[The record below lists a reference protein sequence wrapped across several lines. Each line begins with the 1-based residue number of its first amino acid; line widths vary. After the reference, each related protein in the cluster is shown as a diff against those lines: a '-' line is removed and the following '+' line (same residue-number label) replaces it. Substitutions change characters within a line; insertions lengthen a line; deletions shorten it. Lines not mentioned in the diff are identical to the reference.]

1 MQSSRWGIVAGLFT
15 LLLLIVLVGVIWLTL
30 RSQPAIV
37 LLVTPTPAAPGIPA
51 ATQAASGAAAA
62 SVRPASSP
70 TPTKDA
76 PASAVPAGAGTPEF
90 SRMTG
95 PTPDAAASPAAPGTA
110 VQPPTSS
117 LRMPTPTPTPASARG
132 LSSGEWS
139 LFTDAN
145 EINDLVIVSNTVW
158 LATEGGALA
167 WSLGSRTPVKFTT
180 GAGLGSN
187 RLAAVA
193 DCPLPGLGMV
203 FGSASGLHV
212 TDTQA
217 AGWRNLSR
225 AEGTLRFDDVA
236 TLLCDEENGRLVV
249 GFAGHGIGIFEPVS
263 GGWRYL
269 DRSSGLGANEV
280 RDLAVAGRAGPLWVM
295 GPAGVTVVA
304 GPDSAFYEAG
314 KEPLAEG
321 PLGAI
326 AADDAGTIW
335 LGGEGVLYR
344 VVGETWRRFD
354 GESAST
360 GEFPA
365 GLITGIEAAEDG
377 LVWLVDDDGA
387 VCRFDPDT
395 TRCQEFYR
403 RSPGM
408 AAGPV
413 TSLALDGASNPYYA
427 TRGNGFS
434 GRSAGLWRTFTK
446 EDEPVRGNWVGALA
460 LDVAGNLWVATE
472 AGIQRFAEGDLTRPG
487 ELFSQAETGLGV
499 QGVRALY
506 PDPDGGLW
514 AGGAGAAYFDGE
526 RWTPLSTAEGLAGEA
541 VQAIA
546 VDEQGRTW
554 FGTDQ
559 GLSVWN
565 GAAFFDVADS
575 IDLPSNDF
583 RALLADGDVIWIGTA
598 AGLYRIADNQLQLLT
613 RSNVGLPDDT
623 INALALAPDG
633 ALLVGTARGLAE
645 VRAGV
650 VLPAPEFKDAAIA
663 HIATVGD
670 EVWVAQ
676 ENGPVFRR
684 VGAAWEAAVPGA
696 DISLTA
702 VTALAG
708 RDSRVWLGSAGGLV
722 QLVK

>member
-1 MQSSRWGIVAGLFT
+1 VQSSRWGIVAGVFT

-37 LLVTPTPAAPGIPA
+37 LRVAPTPAAPGIPA
-51 ATQAASGAAAA
+51 ATLAASGASAAP
-62 SVRPASSP
+62 VRPVSSP
-70 TPTKDA
+70 TPTKGT
-76 PASAVPAGAGTPEF
+76 PASAIPAVAGTPEVP
-90 SRMTG
+90 RMTG
-95 PTPDAAASPAAPGTA
+95 PTPDATATPAATGTA
-110 VQPPTSS
+110 VQPQTAS

-132 LSSGEWS
+132 PLPGEWS

-187 RLAAVA
+187 RLATVV
-193 DCPLPGLGMV
+193 DCPLPGLGLV
-203 FGSASGLHV
+203 FGSANGLHV
-212 TDTQA
+212 TDPPA
-217 AGWRNLSR
+217 GGWRNLSR
-225 AEGTLRFDDVA
+225 AEGSLRFDDVA
-236 TLLCDEENGRLVV
+236 TLLCDKENGRLVV
-249 GFAGHGIGIFEPVS
+249 GFARHGIGIFDPES

-269 DRSSGLGANEV
+269 GRSSGLGANEV
-280 RDLAVAGRAGPLWVM
+280 RGLAIAGRAGPIWVLAPS
-295 GPAGVTVVA
+295 GITVVA
-304 GPDSAFYEAG
+304 GPDSEFYETG
-314 KEPLAEG
+314 QEPLAAGE
-321 PLGAI
+321 LGAI
-326 AADDAGTIW
+326 AADKAGTIW
-335 LGGEGVLYR
+335 AGGEGVLYQ
-344 VVGETWRRFD
+344 VVGKTWTRFD
-354 GESAST
+354 GESAPT

-403 RSPGM
+403 RAPGM

-413 TSLALDGASNPYYA
+413 TSLALDGAGNPYYA

-446 EDEPVRGNWVGALA
+446 ADERVRGNRVGALA
-460 LDVAGNLWVATE
+460 PDVAGDLWVATE

-487 ELFSQAETGLGV
+487 ELFTQAETGLEA
-499 QGVRALY
+499 QGVRVLY

-514 AGGAGAAYFDGE
+514 AGGTGAAYFDGE
-526 RWTPLSTAEGLAGEA
+526 RWTPLSTVEGLAGEA

-575 IDLPSNDF
+575 LELPSNDF
-583 RALLADGDVIWIGTA
+583 RALLVDGDVIWIGTA

-613 RSNVGLPDDT
+613 RSNAGLPDDT

-633 ALLVGTARGLAE
+633 VLLVGTARGLAE

-650 VLPAPEFKDAAIA
+650 VQPAPEFKDAAIV

-684 VGAAWEAAVPGA
+684 VGAVWEAAAPGA
-696 DISLTA
+696 DISLAA

-708 RDSRVWLGSAGGLV
+708 RADRVWFGSTGGLV
-722 QLVK
+722 QLAK